1 MSIRVQQVS
10 EDRGSIAVC
19 LDTMLAYEGI
29 SRNCQY
35 LMDEGQHILSILE
48 ENLED
53 AQILD
58 LSGCSLDA
66 ILYYVNRD
74 IPVLALMGDEAVLII
89 GYNDSQI
96 VLMDPNAEAL
106 CKKNITEAAAW
117 FTENQAVFLSYLKN
131 ES

>member
-1 MSIRVQQVS
+1 MAIQAEQAT

-19 LDTMLAYEGI
+19 LDTMLGYEGI

-35 LMDEGQHILSILE
+35 LMDHGQHILSILQD
-48 ENLED
+48 NLPD

-66 ILYYVNRD
+66 ILYYVNKD
-74 IPVLALMGDEAVLII
+74 IPVMALMGDEAVLII

-96 VLMDPNAEAL
+96 VLMDPQSESL
-106 CKKNITEAAAW
+106 YKKNITEAASW
-117 FTENQAVFLSYLKN
+117 FTQNRAIFLSYLKDQ
-131 ES
+131 

>member
-1 MSIRVQQVS
+1 
-10 EDRGSIAVC
+10 
-19 LDTMLAYEGI
+19 
-29 SRNCQY
+29 
-35 LMDEGQHILSILE
+35 MDEGQHILSILE